1 MNKLCVLKKM
11 GFKISWNL
19 IVIGLY
25 GHDEIPP
32 LITRLDIVNY
42 LDSMLTDVDEQ
53 TDNMIALIC
62 EKDDNTKFD
71 KLLEEFAS
79 RDNSNIDI
87 QKRKWRA
94 YLLKNLID
102 NISED
107 SLQGLLEL
115 MDFWVSMGIQP
126 NCPQAFPNS
135 NNKKSIQEYF
145 TQASYEFYLN
155 KNREWLDE
163 EIQNVIKLER

>member
-1 MNKLCVLKKM
+1 MNKLLVLKKM

-135 NNKKSIQEYF
+135 NNKESIQEYF

>member
-1 MNKLCVLKKM
+1 M

-135 NNKKSIQEYF
+135 NNKESIQEYF

>member
-1 MNKLCVLKKM
+1 MNKLLVLKKM

-87 QKRKWRA
+87 Q
-94 YLLKNLID
+94 
-102 NISED
+102 
-107 SLQGLLEL
+107 
-115 MDFWVSMGIQP
+115 
-126 NCPQAFPNS
+126 
-135 NNKKSIQEYF
+135 
-145 TQASYEFYLN
+145 
-155 KNREWLDE
+155 
-163 EIQNVIKLER
+163 